1 MIKINRHLYI
11 GILSI
16 LFVAS
21 IIFNKFYAGEVYS
34 IIAMLLLT
42 VLAGLHIFKKAL
54 IDLKYLIFGIDLLVM
69 IAVIGAIIIG
79 DYFEAAAVTYLF
91 TLGHYLE
98 KGSLEKTR
106 SAIADLIDLKP
117 VMARKIV
124 YDVEVII
131 PAEEVVVGDILLVK
145 PGEKI
150 PADGSIIEGYSSIDE
165 QMMTGESL
173 PVDKKNGD
181 LVYSGTIISS
191 GYIKMKALKIGDDTT
206 FSKIIEMV
214 EEAQDK
220 KAKTQKF
227 IEKFAKYYTP
237 SIIVFSIA
245 IYLITFDIRMA
256 ITMLVISCPGALVIS
271 TPVSIVAGIGNA
283 AKRGILFKGGES
295 LEKLAKNKII
305 LMDKTGTLTKGQ
317 PTVKHVKTYDF
328 NENHFIK
335 IIGLGEKYSEHP
347 IAATIVKFSREHG
360 NKLTEEIKN
369 VDFSIG
375 RGVTFQYE
383 HETYN
388 IGNDRLINSDLIN
401 EDILKD
407 INDFHHSGQ
416 TCLIVSNSKRVIGLI
431 AISDE
436 IKSES
441 YLLAEEFK
449 RNKIHEYI
457 MLTGDNEEVAKAVSS
472 ELNLTGYHAQLL
484 PQDKYDIVRK
494 YQDDFNRVTFIGDGI
509 NDALALSIA
518 DVGVAVGGIGKD
530 IAMETADVILMSDK
544 VSKINEAIAIS
555 KKVRMNILENIGFAL
570 IVVFLLILGVI
581 LKVVNMSIGMLFHEV
596 SVLIVIINAI
606 RLLGYKYKGVK
617 NEGKS

>member
-271 TPVSIVAGIGNA
+271 T
-283 AKRGILFKGGES
+283 
-295 LEKLAKNKII
+295 
-305 LMDKTGTLTKGQ
+305 
-317 PTVKHVKTYDF
+317 
-328 NENHFIK
+328 
-335 IIGLGEKYSEHP
+335 
-347 IAATIVKFSREHG
+347 
-360 NKLTEEIKN
+360 
-369 VDFSIG
+369 
-375 RGVTFQYE
+375 
-383 HETYN
+383 
-388 IGNDRLINSDLIN
+388 
-401 EDILKD
+401 
-407 INDFHHSGQ
+407 
-416 TCLIVSNSKRVIGLI
+416 
-431 AISDE
+431 
-436 IKSES
+436 
-441 YLLAEEFK
+441 
-449 RNKIHEYI
+449 
-457 MLTGDNEEVAKAVSS
+457 
-472 ELNLTGYHAQLL
+472 
-484 PQDKYDIVRK
+484 
-494 YQDDFNRVTFIGDGI
+494 
-509 NDALALSIA
+509 
-518 DVGVAVGGIGKD
+518 
-530 IAMETADVILMSDK
+530 
-544 VSKINEAIAIS
+544 
-555 KKVRMNILENIGFAL
+555 
-570 IVVFLLILGVI
+570 
-581 LKVVNMSIGMLFHEV
+581 
-596 SVLIVIINAI
+596 
-606 RLLGYKYKGVK
+606 
-617 NEGKS
+617 